1 MTGAESPPDDA
12 RDREEAVADPPPSD
26 PDLVANAVADRA
38 AGSDGLAL
46 FSDFD
51 GTLAPIVE
59 RPDEAAMADG
69 MADLLRTFRDAPGVA
84 VAVVSG
90 RAIDDLRE
98 RVGVDG
104 LAYAGN
110 HGLELRADGETAVHP
125 AAAAARDA
133 LTDVCRRLREGIDAA
148 GIVVENKGA
157 SATVHYRMADDDAVP
172 RVRERVEAAA
182 EDAGLEL
189 TTGKAVLELRPE
201 TDWDKGRAVEWLL
214 DRRVP
219 EGETPTAVYVGDDTT
234 DEAAF
239 RALPEGGVGV
249 KVGEGESAADYRVGD
264 VPAVRTLLERIVASL
279 EEGGDG
285 PPT

>member
-1 MTGAESPPDDA
+1 MTGSDHADD
-12 RDREEAVADPPPSD
+12 DREDAAGEPPRSD
-26 PDLVANAVADRA
+26 PADVAAEIADRA
-38 AGSDGLAL
+38 AERGGLAL

-69 MADLLRTFRDAPGVA
+69 MADLLQTFRDAPA
-84 VAVVSG
+84 VTTAVVSG
-90 RAIDDLRE
+90 RALADLRE

-110 HGLELRADGETAVHP
+110 HGLELDADGETTVHP
-125 AAAAARDA
+125 AAADARDA
-133 LTDVCRRLREGIDAA
+133 LSEVCRRLRREIDAQ
-148 GIVVENKGA
+148 GVVVEDKGA
-157 SATVHYRMADDDAVP
+157 TATVHYRMADEGAVP
-172 RVRERVEAAA
+172 RVRERVRAAA
-182 EDAGLEL
+182 EDASLEL
-189 TTGKAVLELRPE
+189 TSGKAVLELRPR

-219 EGETPTAVYVGDDTT
+219 DGERPTAVYVGDDTT

-249 KVGEGESAADYRVGD
+249 KVGDGETAADYRVAD
-264 VPAVRTLLERIVASL
+264 VPAVRTLLADVAASV
-279 EEGGDG
+279 GGDG
-285 PPT
+285 APE

>member
-1 MTGAESPPDDA
+1 MTGSDRAADDVSDR
-12 RDREEAVADPPPSD
+12 RDAAGEPSRSD
-26 PDLVANAVADRA
+26 PADVAAEIADRA
-38 AGSDGLAL
+38 AERDGVAL

-69 MADLLRTFRDAPGVA
+69 LADLLRSFRDAPA
-84 VAVVSG
+84 VTTAVVSG

-110 HGLELRADGETAVHP
+110 HGLELRADGETTVHP
-125 AAAAARDA
+125 AAADARDA
-133 LTDVCRRLREGIDAA
+133 LTDVCERIRESLDVPGV
-148 GIVVENKGA
+148 VVEDKGA
-157 SATVHYRMADDDAVP
+157 TATVHYRMADENAVP
-172 RVRERVEAAA
+172 QVRERVRAAA
-182 EDAGLEL
+182 ADAGLEL
-189 TTGKAVLELRPE
+189 TTGKAVLELRPD

-214 DRRVP
+214 DRRGP
-219 EGETPTAVYVGDDTT
+219 EGGTPTAVYVGDDTT

-249 KVGEGESAADYRVGD
+249 KVGDGETAADYRVAD
-264 VPAVRTLLERIVASL
+264 VPAVRTLFERIAASAAV
-279 EEGGDG
+279 EG
-285 PPT
+285 